1 MQNSNSWRCFERLVL
16 CGYISGYFQFPL
28 IQKTQK
34 QQRER
39 GKGQNS
45 MQTPYLVKSWKTSKK
60 SYLQVLEKKSETLHT
75 FRWHGENTCTKKIS
89 SKLNLV

>member
-1 MQNSNSWRCFERLVL
+1 MQNSNGWRCFERLVL
-16 CGYISGYFQFPL
+16 CGYVSGYLQFPL

-39 GKGQNS
+39 KGQNS

-60 SYLQVLEKKSETLHT
+60 SYLQVLEKKNLKHCIRIDDMVKTHAQ
-75 FRWHGENTCTKKIS
+75 KKLV
-89 SKLNLV
+89 LNST